1 MCEAVVPAN
10 LVVGAGG
17 TFRFHMQT
25 LRSTLPV
32 VMGIIR
38 LHQELMVSVPDPTCS
53 VSTRAD
59 HTAVCVCSGLLCY
72 KAVRYMGAVC
82 KGTVEYVEL
91 LIVRSML

>member
-53 VSTRAD
+53 VSTRAN
-59 HTAVCVCSGLLCY
+59 HNCCVCVFGFALLQGSEIHGSC
-72 KAVRYMGAVC
+72 
-82 KGTVEYVEL
+82 L
-91 LIVRSML
+91 